1 MKLFSLKT
9 LVAAL
14 VGMGVSATTA
24 NAGIISI
31 NDVKPVASLTT
42 PGDSVYSYTVVLQ
55 SDSQL
60 HTGNYFTIYD
70 FAGFVSASIPAGWQM
85 VAAKTPEDVK
95 PVFDKP
101 DVPNY
106 TFQYTGADVKD
117 GMDTLGSFNLESI
130 YGSRTRS
137 SFASRDFNKN
147 LGFEIGTHT
156 YTYVPLKPEDSNG
169 GGGTDTPEPATL
181 ALVGLG
187 LPVVGLA
194 RAIRKRRETA
204 ADAS

>member
-1 MKLFSLKT
+1 MAVVLSLT
-9 LVAAL
+9 AVTPAAW
-14 VGMGVSATTA
+14 
-24 NAGIISI
+24 AGIIV
-31 NDVKPVASLTT
+31 NKEVKPVASPTT
-42 PGDSVYSYTVVLQ
+42 LGDSLFTYDPVLQ
-55 SDSQL
+55 SDSRL
-60 HTGNYFTIYD
+60 SAGNYFTIYD

-101 DVPNY
+101 DAADY
-106 TFQYTGADVKD
+106 TFQYTGPDI
-117 GMDTLGSFNLESI
+117 GGSPTELGQFVLESI

-156 YTYVPLKPEDSNG
+156 YTYVPVKPVEGDG
-169 GGGTDTPEPATL
+169 DTPPIDTPEPATL

-194 RAIRKRRETA
+194 RAIRKRREKT